1 MQNRAADSG
10 AGSRLTCGRSGPWYD
25 GERGH
30 RRSKASTGA
39 KKESPGDPF
48 FSSMSPAEPGRPV
61 AQDSWAEGLRLLPD
75 ADVSRAAL
83 WRRRGGAFHLAH
95 SCSVPLAAAPSA
107 LMEATPLWVQ
117 PAGRVL
123 LELRLASNDGE
134 EAGWSQIQ
142 SAGSGGSTRRCARMS
157 RYY

>member
-1 MQNRAADSG
+1 MVSVA
-10 AGSRLTCGRSGPWYD
+10 
-25 GERGH
+25 
-30 RRSKASTGA
+30 TGA
-39 KKESPGDPF
+39 V
-48 FSSMSPAEPGRPV
+48 SPARASKRNLPAIRFFASVSPAGPGRPV
-61 AQDSWAEGLRLLPD
+61 AQDSWAEGLRPWPN